1 MFAQIVRAKVS
12 DPEAARAAEA
22 RWYDDISPGARGW
35 LGETSGVTDDGRLFV
50 MARFDSEGSAR
61 ANSARPEQDA
71 WWTEFSKLLDGE
83 ANFRDSNNV
92 LVEAS
97 GDLDSADFVQVIA
110 GRSRDLVRSREIMTE
125 MSALRE
131 AGRPE
136 ILGSV
141 SVGHEDGLFTHVL
154 YFTSEEEARI
164 GERKEPPPEAKAL
177 LDEMMALG
185 EGVPEFLDLR
195 TPSLRSPK

>member
-1 MFAQIVRAKVS
+1 MFAQIVRARVS
-12 DPEAARAAEA
+12 DPEAVRAAEA
-22 RWYDDISPGARGW
+22 RWVDDVSPGAKGW
-35 LGETSGVTDDGRLFV
+35 LGETSGVTEDGQLFV

-61 ANSARPEQDA
+61 ANSARPGQDA

-97 GDLDSADFVQVIA
+97 GDLDSAGFVQVIA
-110 GRSRDLVRSREIMTE
+110 GRSKDLVRSREIMTE

>member
-1 MFAQIVRAKVS
+1 MFAQIIRAKVS
-12 DPEAARAAEA
+12 DQEAVRAAEA
-22 RWYDDISPGARGW
+22 RWFDGVSPGAKGW
-35 LGETSGVTDDGRLFV
+35 LGATSGVTEDGRLFV

-61 ANSARPEQDA
+61 ANSARPEQDS
-71 WWTEFSKLLDGE
+71 WWTEFSRLLDGDVT
-83 ANFRDSNNV
+83 FRDSNNV
-92 LVEAS
+92 LVEAT
-97 GDLDSADFVQVIA
+97 GDMDSAGFVQIIA
-110 GRSRDLVRSREIMTE
+110 GQSKDLNRSREIMTE
-125 MSALRE
+125 MAALRG

-141 SVGHEDGLFTHVL
+141 SVGHEDGMFTHVL
-154 YFTSEEEARI
+154 FFTSEEEARI

-185 EGVPEFLDLR
+185 EGAPEFLDLK